1 MSARQPRR
9 MASLLHASAVCD
21 RCMNRIGGEWFRC
34 VYCAKDLCDNCEAVD
49 THDYTHFFMV
59 FKAPVDMHAVK

>member
-1 MSARQPRR
+1 
-9 MASLLHASAVCD
+9 
-21 RCMNRIGGEWFRC
+21 MNRIGGEWFRC

-59 FKAPVDMHAVK
+59 FKSMVRFFHCLKAT